1 MKAEMT
7 LKQNEIKKYMS
18 MMLFFGFGV
27 FVVSIQN
34 VVRAYNSTLLALSY
48 EYGFTSR
55 SLLGTIY
62 HVIDKILPVNMMDY
76 DMVLLFAQIVTGMF
90 FVFLYLFLYLCIKR
104 CNLNFIKPC
113 EYIMLFFM
121 LFTIA
126 TFSGG
131 YNFFR
136 VDLFLIWVSLL
147 CTLLIVYE
155 KAEWLVIP
163 LSAIGV
169 MFHQGYV
176 FMFFNVTLVLLF
188 YKMLSGD
195 KKRMWKYGTIFVS
208 TFVIGSA
215 LFLWFEFFS
224 RSNGAAIFDQ
234 IAEEAANLSL
244 NGQYHTTL
252 LAHEV
257 LGTDLSETEQA
268 FRKMNIAEISLFSL
282 FFLPYI
288 LVTIRFF
295 KNLMKSAS
303 GIVDKLKYLAV
314 SIGAATML
322 PNFILKID
330 YGRWILAVITYYA
343 LIIFALTALRDE
355 KVETQ
360 LKESYE
366 WITSKPWAFVFV
378 AYPILFIPLWDVQI
392 TGFMQWFYIK

>member
-1 MKAEMT
+1 MKAELT
-7 LKQNEIKKYMS
+7 LKQKEINKYMI
-18 MMLFFGFGV
+18 MMLFFGVGV
-27 FVVSIQN
+27 FVSSIQN
-34 VVRAYNSTLLALSY
+34 VVRSYNSTLLALSY

-62 HVIDKILPVNMMDY
+62 HLIDKILPANMMDY
-76 DMVLLFAQIVTGMF
+76 SKVLLFAQIVTGIF
-90 FVFLYLFLYLCIKR
+90 FVFLFVFVYLCLKR
-104 CNLNFIKPC
+104 CRVEYIKPC
-113 EYIMLFFM
+113 EYIVLFFL

-136 VDLFLIWVSLL
+136 VDLFMVWVSLL

-188 YKMLSGD
+188 YKFLSGD
-195 KKRMWKYGTIFVS
+195 KKRKWKYGTLFVV
-208 TFVIGSA
+208 TFLVGSA

-257 LGTDLSETEQA
+257 LGIDLSETEQS
-268 FRKMNIAEISLFSL
+268 FRKMNLADISMFTL

-288 LVTIRFF
+288 IVTVRFF
-295 KNLMKSAS
+295 VNLLKGAKTN
-303 GIVDKLKYLAV
+303 VDKLKYLAV
-314 SIGAATML
+314 AIGAATML

-330 YGRWILAVITYYA
+330 YGRWVLAVITYYA
-343 LIIFALTALRDE
+343 LILFALVALQDE
-355 KVETQ
+355 QIEYQ
-360 LKESYE
+360 LKETYD
-366 WITSKPWAFVFV
+366 WITVKPWAFVFV

-392 TGFMQWFYIK
+392 TGFIQWFYIK

>member
-1 MKAEMT
+1 MKAELT
-7 LKQNEIKKYMS
+7 LKQNEIKKYMF
-18 MMLFFGFGV
+18 MMIFFGFGV
-27 FVVSIQN
+27 FVASIQN
-34 VVRAYNSTLLALSY
+34 MVRAYNSTLLALSY

-62 HVIDKILPVNMMDY
+62 HFIDKILPVNMMDY
-76 DMVLLFAQIVTGMF
+76 SKVLLFAQIVTVLFFMF
-90 FVFLYLFLYLCIKR
+90 LYVFLYLCMKR
-104 CNLNFIKPC
+104 CNVNFVKPC

-136 VDLFLIWVSLL
+136 VDLFMIWVSLL
-147 CTLLIVYE
+147 CTLLIVFE

-188 YKMLSGD
+188 YKMLSND
-195 KKRMWKYGTIFVS
+195 KKRMWKYGTIFVA
-208 TFVIGSA
+208 TFFIGSA

-257 LGTDLSETEQA
+257 LGTDLSETEQS

-288 LVTIRFF
+288 IVTIRFF
-295 KNLMKSAS
+295 KNLLKSVT
-303 GIVDKLKYLAV
+303 GVMDKLKYLAV
-314 SIGAATML
+314 AIGAATML

-343 LIIFALTALRDE
+343 IIIFALTALRDE
-355 KVETQ
+355 KVEAQ
-360 LKESYE
+360 LKETYD
-366 WITSKPWAFVFV
+366 WIVAKPWAFIFV